1 MENSIEI
8 AGEETISRDLV
19 AKKLIYSGKIL
30 AGEEKIIQD
39 LLPRKLKKSGRI
51 LVAVLSAICLVGVYA
66 YYRQLRYGL
75 VVTHMRDYVSWG
87 IYISNFVF
95 FVAISLVGSLITA
108 VFRLA
113 GVKWGSPLTRI
124 AEMIAVS
131 AIIFASLII
140 IVDMGSPERFYNL
153 FLYGRIQSPIMW
165 DVIVITTY
173 FFISILLLYYPM
185 LPDIQILL
193 RFKERSGPRL
203 HKFYGF
209 LGSFWKGTHKQYL
222 LNKKA
227 INVLCITII
236 PVAFTIHTVTSWL
249 FATTYRPGWDSTNF
263 GAYFIAGA
271 FLVGAGAVVVAMY
284 IFRTWYNLQD
294 YITLNHFDKMGRVLV
309 LLCLLYLYFNVN
321 EFLTPFFKMK
331 ESEAGYLNDMF
342 SGSFA
347 LVFWFAIFTGIILPI
362 IILLFKKGRKPLPM
376 FIVGIMVV
384 VGAWFK
390 RYLIVTPTLLHPF
403 MPMHD
408 VPASYHHY
416 FPSWEEWAIT
426 MGSLAGAIL
435 IIVILCRI
443 FPIIPI
449 QETINEHHE
458 TAK

>member
-1 MENSIEI
+1 MENSNSI
-8 AGEETISRDLV
+8 AGEEQ
-19 AKKLIYSGKIL
+19 
-30 AGEEKIIQD
+30 IIQD
-39 LLPRKLKKSGRI
+39 LLPRKLKNSGKVLVGI
-51 LVAVLSAICLVGVYA
+51 LSVICLVGIYA

-124 AEMIAVS
+124 AEMIAVA
-131 AIIFASLII
+131 AIIFASIII

-153 FLYGRIQSPIMW
+153 FLYGRIQSPIIW

-173 FFISILLLYYPM
+173 FFISILLLYYPL

-222 LNKKA
+222 LNKTA

-271 FLVGAGAVVVAMY
+271 FLVGAGAVIVAMY
-284 IFRTWYNLQD
+284 IFRTWYGLEK
-294 YITLNHFDKMGRVLV
+294 YITIAHFDKMGRVLV

-347 LVFWFAIFTGIILPI
+347 PVFWFAIFTGIILPI
-362 IILLFKKGRKPLPM
+362 IILLFKKGRRPLPM

-435 IIVILCRI
+435 IIVLLCRI

>member
-1 MENSIEI
+1 MKNSI
-8 AGEETISRDLV
+8 ISDEQV
-19 AKKLIYSGKIL
+19 
-30 AGEEKIIQD
+30 IQD
-39 LLPRKLKKSGRI
+39 LLPRKFKNSGRVWI
-51 LVAVLSAICLVGVYA
+51 GILSAICLVGTYA

-75 VVTHMRDYVSWG
+75 IVTNMRDYVSWG

-108 VFRLA
+108 IFRLA
-113 GVKWGSPLTRI
+113 GVKWGAPLTRI
-124 AEMIAVS
+124 AEIIAVA
-131 AIIFASLII
+131 AIIFASIII

-153 FLYGRIQSPIMW
+153 FIWGRIQSPIIW

-173 FFISILLLYYPM
+173 FFISILLLYYPL
-185 LPDIQILL
+185 LPDIKILL
-193 RFKERSGPRL
+193 RFKQKAGPGL
-203 HKFYGF
+203 TKFYNF
-209 LGSFWKGTHKQYL
+209 LGGFWKGSHKQYL
-222 LNKKA
+222 LSKKA
-227 INVLCITII
+227 IYALCVAII

-271 FLVGAGAVVVAMY
+271 FLVGAGSVVVAMY
-284 IFRTWYNLQD
+284 IFRTWYHLEK
-294 YITLNHFDKMGRVLV
+294 YITADHFDKMGRVLV

-331 ESEAGYLNDMF
+331 ESEAGYLKDMF

-347 LVFWFAIFTGIILPI
+347 PMFWFAILAGIIIPVI
-362 IILLFKKGRKPLPM
+362 VLLFKKGRRPLPM
-376 FIVGIMVV
+376 FIIGIMVV

-403 MPMHD
+403 LPMHD

-426 MGSLAGAIL
+426 SGSLAGTML
-435 IIVILCRI
+435 IVTLLARI

-449 QETINEHHE
+449 QETITEQHE
-458 TAK
+458 KAI